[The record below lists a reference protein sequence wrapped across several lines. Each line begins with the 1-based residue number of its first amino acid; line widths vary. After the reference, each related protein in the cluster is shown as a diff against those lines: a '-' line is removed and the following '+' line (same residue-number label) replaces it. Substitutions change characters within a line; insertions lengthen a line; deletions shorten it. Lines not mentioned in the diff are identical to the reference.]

1 MKGQGFSI
9 RLNGIIG
16 FVVLVGILVLLFFV
30 AKGLFSIL
38 SLAAPVLIALAL
50 IINYKTVVNYL
61 RFMLGLLR
69 RNVLGGIIAIILSVV
84 GFPILSGVL
93 FGKAILDRKVKRLQ
107 EARKADEQG
116 EEVDYEEVIRP
127 EREDSLKLPQ
137 MEKPKPEPKPEPKE
151 NPYKDLF

>member
-30 AKGLFSIL
+30 AKGIFSIL
-38 SLAAPVLIALAL
+38 TIIAPVLIVLAL

-69 RNVLGGIIAIILSVV
+69 HNVLGGIIAIILSVV

-137 MEKPKPEPKPEPKE
+137 MEKPKPEPKE

>member
-16 FVVLVGILVLLFFV
+16 FVVLVGVLALLFFA
-30 AKGLFSIL
+30 AKGIFNLL
-38 SLAAPVLIALAL
+38 ALAAPVLIVLAL
-50 IINYKTVVNYL
+50 IINYKTIINYF
-61 RFMLGLLR
+61 RFILGLLH
-69 RNVLGGIIAIILSVV
+69 RNPLGGIIAILLSVV

-107 EARKADEQG
+107 QAHEANEKG

-127 EREDSLKLPQ
+127 EREDSLKLPPL
-137 MEKPKPEPKPEPKE
+137 EKPKPEAKE

>member
-9 RLNGIIG
+9 KLNGIIG
-16 FVVLVGILVLLFFV
+16 FVFLVSILVLLFFV
-30 AKGLFSIL
+30 AKGIFSVLTMI
-38 SLAAPVLIALAL
+38 APVLIVLAL

-61 RFMLGLLR
+61 RFVLGLLR
-69 RNVLGGIIAIILSVV
+69 RNLLGGIITIILSVV

-107 EARKADEQG
+107 QAHEANERG

-127 EREDSLKLPQ
+127 EREDSLKLPNL
-137 MEKPKPEPKPEPKE
+137 EKPKPEVKE

>member
-9 RLNGIIG
+9 KLNGIIG

-137 MEKPKPEPKPEPKE
+137 MEKPKPEPKE

>member
-107 EARKADEQG
+107 EAHKADEQG

-137 MEKPKPEPKPEPKE
+137 MEKPKPEPKE